1 MCAAGR
7 WIAAP
12 KGFLSYLLWCNRLL
26 AGLVKL
32 LDGLLVVAKILLT
45 SDEDDWEPLA
55 EMQHFGDPLW

>member
-1 MCAAGR
+1 MCSWEMDSR
-7 WIAAP
+7 SER
-12 KGFLSYLLWCNRLL
+12 FLSYLLWCNRLL

>member
-1 MCAAGR
+1 MSLR
-7 WIAAP
+7 
-12 KGFLSYLLWCNRLL
+12 KESLSYLLWCNWLL

-55 EMQHFGDPLW
+55 EMQHFGDPL